1 MLQNSRRGRKLS
13 GVQLGKAT
21 DLEIVRQL
29 IEAVGIDAS
38 LGEVDWADAKSVQ
51 TAWQKFIKAFA
62 DRIKRQKAPR
72 ST

>member
-1 MLQNSRRGRKLS
+1 
-13 GVQLGKAT
+13 
-21 DLEIVRQL
+21 
-29 IEAVGIDAS
+29 
-38 LGEVDWADAKSVQ
+38 VDWADAKSVQ